1 MTNVLTLDEVLT
13 AMDNDAD
20 RFEAWLRGLRS
31 KEFKSLSVNVRDRS
45 VVFQTPDA
53 DGFGVTHACA
63 MSKVQVLV
71 DLLDLIG
78 L

>member
-1 MTNVLTLDEVLT
+1 MTDVLTLDEVLT

-20 RFEAWLRGLRS
+20 RFEAWLRSRS
-31 KEFKSLSVNVRDRS
+31 QQSFKFLSFNVRDRN
-45 VVFQTPDA
+45 VVFWTPYA